1 MSDQISTALV
11 KGFKKNFQLLCQQK
25 VSLLRNAVREE
36 PLTGEDDFFDQIGAA
51 DGADITERH
60 GDTQYV
66 VTPHSRRKCSA
77 IPWEWADLIDK
88 PDKVRLLGDPQ
99 SDYVKTAVAAANRR
113 IDDHIIA
120 AFFGTAYTGKTGATA
135 VTYPTSA
142 TYVVPVNLSGSNE
155 GMTLNKLIRAKK
167 LLLALNNEPD
177 ASYHIAIAPYQLD
190 DLLKI
195 TQIGSAD
202 YNTVKALV
210 AGEIDKFMGFTFHV
224 SNRLLTDTN
233 SYRRLPCWAEDGV
246 LLGVSADQ
254 DVMIDVL
261 PSKRHSTQVRVTMDM
276 GAVRMEEAKVV
287 EIKCYEA

>member
-1 MSDQISTALV
+1 MSTEINTALV
-11 KGFKKNFQLLCQQK
+11 KGFKKNFQMLCQQK
-25 VSLLRNAVREE
+25 LSVLRGSVREE

-51 DGADITERH
+51 DGADITDRH
-60 GDTQYV
+60 GDTQYT
-66 VTPHSRRKCSA
+66 VTPHSRRKVAA

-88 PDKVRLLGDPQ
+88 QDKVRMLGDPQ

-120 AFFGTAYTGKTGATA
+120 AFFGTAYTGKAGTTA

-167 LLLALNNEPD
+167 LLLALNNEAD
-177 ASYHIAIAPYQLD
+177 AEMNIAIAPYQLD

-210 AGEIDKFMGFTFHV
+210 AGEIDRFMGFKFHV
-224 SNRLLTDTN
+224 SNRLLTDSS
-233 SYRRLPCWAEDGV
+233 SYRRCPVWVTDGV
-246 LLGVSADQ
+246 LLGVSSDQ

-261 PSKRHSTQVRVTMDM
+261 PQKRHSTQVRIAMDM

-287 EIKCYEA
+287 EIKCLET

>member
-11 KGFKKNFQLLCQQK
+11 KGFKRNFQLLCQQK
-25 VSLLRNAVREE
+25 TSVLRNAVREE
-36 PLTGEDDFFDQIGAA
+36 TLTGEDDFFDQIGAA
-51 DGADITERH
+51 EGADITDRH
-60 GDTQYV
+60 GDTQYA

-88 PDKVRLLGDPQ
+88 PDKVRMLGDPQ

-113 IDDHIIA
+113 IDDHIIG
-120 AFFGTAYTGKTGATA
+120 AFFGTAYTGKTGTTA

-142 TYVVPVNLSGSNE
+142 TYVVPVNLSGSTE
-155 GMTLNKLIRAKK
+155 GMTLNKLIRARK

-177 ASYHIAIAPYQLD
+177 ANYHICISPYQLD

-202 YNTVKALV
+202 YNTVKALM
-210 AGEIDKFMGFTFHV
+210 AGEIEKFMGFTFHV
-224 SNRLLTDTN
+224 SNRLLTDGN
-233 SYRRLPCWAEDGV
+233 GYRRLPCWAEDGV

-261 PSKRHSTQVRVTMDM
+261 PQKRHSTQVRVSIDM

-287 EIKCYEA
+287 EIKCQEA